1 MPDRTDWVKCKS
13 MTRAELR
20 ANGGCLWPVQ
30 PNSPGNKIAIP
41 NGTDFQIRY
50 EGPES
55 HVYVS
60 GKCEGFVFHVTGNK
74 AYGSYPSASAA
85 VNAVR
90 AQVEQSNAY
99 LYIEFK
105 VADKWYLANDLRY
118 DNELSTPVDNIEE
131 KILSDLRDK
140 VREKYNKEV
149 TKLSPEEIE
158 EKAEIAYDKNPE
170 FVKKMRE
177 AYSGIYD

>member
-1 MPDRTDWVKCKS
+1 M
-13 MTRAELR
+13 
-20 ANGGCLWPVQ
+20 
-30 PNSPGNKIAIP
+30 
-41 NGTDFQIRY
+41 
-50 EGPES
+50 
-55 HVYVS
+55 
-60 GKCEGFVFHVTGNK
+60 
-74 AYGSYPSASAA
+74 
-85 VNAVR
+85 
-90 AQVEQSNAY
+90 EQSNAY